1 MSRHK
6 SKGKGKGGKPKF
18 KNRER
23 KVQSRTI
30 QGTLYVRRSGDA
42 TLVVKEGDQETPY
55 KVYARDTFTAMHM
68 DEVEATATAKE
79 SFQKKRF
86 HRGKANDAPRIKV
99 KDRKV
104 LTRARNQLT
113 GTVFFD
119 GSRFFVV
126 PDNPRIPLNFNVDKK
141 EFKHL
146 NPEPQIADKVLIE
159 INEWTNPNSNPTG
172 SIIEIL
178 GKSHTPMAEYKAILR
193 EYNLDP
199 DFPEHVLKQVEDIP
213 DKVSKSEFAHRID
226 ARNLFTLT
234 IDPVDAKDFD
244 DAISIEKL
252 PEGQYRIGVHI
263 ADVSH
268 YVKSGTPLDAEAR
281 HRGNSTYLVGTVI
294 PMLPHPL
301 SSGICSLVE
310 AEDRLVKTVYLTFE
324 KNKLVKT
331 RIENSVI
338 CSNKRLSYPQA
349 LALLKISDKN
359 EIRNLPTPP
368 AHQTGF
374 PGKPIANLR
383 DTEIDELQDAVK
395 LLWSIAKTL
404 REKRLKAGSLD
415 LDMPETKIFVDEEG
429 WADRIEKIEHDESHQ
444 LIEEFMLL
452 ANEEIAKH
460 LRMKNIPGI
469 FRVHDN
475 PDPEKL
481 NELRDKLKE
490 WDIHVGDLTNN
501 SEMAKALVA
510 IHEHPQGHMLRV
522 EFLRSLPKAVY
533 RATPDGHYGLQK
545 NDYLH
550 FTSPIRRYADL
561 VVHRVIDNH
570 IEYREGRTN
579 KAEPENL
586 RKGSLENTAHHLSIT
601 ERNSMDAERESQQIK
616 LMEYFEREL
625 EKSPKTKFKAIIMDI
640 GRFGTFVELTHSGA
654 YGMLLGIR
662 PNRGRQW
669 TNESNTT
676 GPTLVHKDQVLH
688 VGLEIEVEIE
698 SVDRFL
704 KQLNFT
710 ITE

>member
-1 MSRHK
+1 MSRRK
-6 SKGKGKGGKPKF
+6 RKGSRPKF
-18 KNRER
+18 KNRVQ
-23 KVQSRTI
+23 KPQSRTI
-30 QGTLYVRRSGDA
+30 QGTIYVRRNGAA
-42 TLVVKEGDQETPY
+42 TLVVKEGDKESAY
-55 KVYARDTFTAMHM
+55 RVHARDTYTALHQ
-68 DEVEATATAKE
+68 DEVEATATFRPN
-79 SFQKKRF
+79 SGRDRF
-86 HRGKANDAPRIKV
+86 KNNKSEDGPRAKV
-99 KDRKV
+99 KVKKI
-104 LTRARNQLT
+104 LTRARTQLT

-119 GSRFFVV
+119 GSRYFVV

-141 EFKHL
+141 EFQKL
-146 NPEPQIADKVLIE
+146 NPLPKVEDKVVLDID
-159 INEWTNPNSNPTG
+159 EWTNPNTNPTG
-172 SIIEIL
+172 KITEVL
-178 GKSHTPMAEYKAILR
+178 GKSHTPMAEYRAILR

-199 DFPEHVLKQVEDIP
+199 EFPDAVVKQIEDIP
-213 DKVSKSEFAHRID
+213 SRVRKDDLAHRID
-226 ARNLFTLT
+226 ARKLLTLT

-244 DAISIEKL
+244 DAISIEYLSDGKVKV
-252 PEGQYRIGVHI
+252 GVHI

-268 YVKSGTPLDAEAR
+268 YVKVGTSLDAEAR

-310 AEDRLVKTVYLTFE
+310 AEDRLVKTVYLTFD
-324 KNKLVKT
+324 KNKLTKT

-338 CSNKRLSYPQA
+338 RSNKRLSYPQA
-349 LALLKISDKN
+349 LALMEQTDKKV
-359 EIRNLPTPP
+359 IRNLPSPP

-374 PGKPIANLR
+374 PGKPLSELSAP
-383 DTEIDELQDAVK
+383 EIGELQDAIK
-395 LLWSIAKTL
+395 LLWRLAKSL
-404 REKRLKAGSLD
+404 REKRLKKGSLD
-415 LDMPETKIFVDEEG
+415 LDMPETKIFVDEKG

-469 FRVHDN
+469 FRVHDD

-481 NELRDKLKE
+481 NELREKLKE
-490 WDIHVGDLTNN
+490 WEITVGDLTNN

-510 IHEHPQGHMLRV
+510 INAHPQGHLLRV

-570 IEYREGRTN
+570 IAYRDGRTN

-586 RKGSLENTAHHLSIT
+586 RKGKLENTAHHLSIT
-601 ERNSMDAERESQQIK
+601 ERNSMDAERESQKIK
-616 LMEYFEREL
+616 LLEFFEREL
-625 EKSPKTKFKAIIMDI
+625 EKDPKTKFQAIIMDI
-640 GRFGTFVELTHSGA
+640 GRHGTFIELTLSGA
-654 YGMLLGIR
+654 FGMLQGIR

-669 TNESNTT
+669 SKENIGS
-676 GPTLVHKDQVLH
+676 GPTLVHKDKVLH
-688 VGLEIEVEIE
+688 VGMEVNVQIE

-704 KQLNFT
+704 KQLNFS